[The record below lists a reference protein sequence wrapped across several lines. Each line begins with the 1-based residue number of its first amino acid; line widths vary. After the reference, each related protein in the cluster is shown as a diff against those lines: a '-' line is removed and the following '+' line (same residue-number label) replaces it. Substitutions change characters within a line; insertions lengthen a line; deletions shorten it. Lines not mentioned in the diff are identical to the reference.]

1 MVEPR
6 ESSHFEFYEEGSGKI
21 KVPLKNSSL
30 YMEDRLGLKV
40 IKIYASKVFEKFFR
54 KPKIFKIIR

>member
-40 IKIYASKVFEKFFR
+40 IRYDFKVLGLFFTEL
-54 KPKIFKIIR
+54 IT

>member
-6 ESSHFEFYEEGSGKI
+6 ESSHFEFYEEGSGKV

-54 KPKIFKIIR
+54 EKAQDF

>member
-40 IKIYASKVFEKFFR
+40 IKIYASKVFEKLKECPRFLN
-54 KPKIFKIIR
+54 